1 MFLMYRKFL
10 IFGKP
15 KYISENRKTA
25 MPMYLDKILGSK
37 TKINALSVLVTYP
50 ERSII
55 ENELAK
61 EAGASVS
68 EVNRQV
74 RDLVDVGL
82 VIMERVGKSKMYR
95 VNQQHFL
102 YSPLKMVFRSLE
114 DIYGEVAR
122 KVAKFVTEKHEV
134 ETVLLFGSL
143 VSRKIRSDFV
153 KEPSDVDIMIVVRNE
168 RQSEAVEKDVLD
180 FVGSEVFPVYGI
192 NVYPIVLSI
201 EEYLS
206 GLAKDA
212 FIMDVHSRG
221 EVVYGEKPRRFG

>member
-1 MFLMYRKFL
+1 
-10 IFGKP
+10 
-15 KYISENRKTA
+15 
-25 MPMYLDKILGSK
+25 MYLDKILGSK
-37 TKINALSVLVTYP
+37 TKINALSVLVAHP

-61 EAGASVS
+61 EAGVSAS

-74 RDLVDVGL
+74 RDLVNVGL
-82 VIMERVGKSKMYR
+82 VIMERIGKSKMYR

-102 YSPLKMVFRSLE
+102 YEPLKRVFRSLE
-114 DIYGEVAR
+114 DIYREVAK

-168 RQSEAVEKDVLD
+168 RQTEAVEKNVLD
-180 FVGSEVFPVYGI
+180 FVSSEIFPMYGI
-192 NVYPIVLSI
+192 NVYPVVLSVK
-201 EEYLS
+201 EYLS
-206 GLAKDA
+206 GLAEGS
-212 FIMDVHSRG
+212 FVIDVHSRG
-221 EVVYGEKPRRFG
+221 EVLYGEKPRRFS

>member
-1 MFLMYRKFL
+1 
-10 IFGKP
+10 
-15 KYISENRKTA
+15 
-25 MPMYLDKILGSK
+25 MYLDKILGSK
-37 TKINALSVLVTYP
+37 TKINALSVLVAHP

-61 EAGASVS
+61 EAGVSAS

-74 RDLVDVGL
+74 RDLVNVGL
-82 VIMERVGKSKMYR
+82 VIMERIGKSKMYR

-102 YSPLKMVFRSLE
+102 YEPLKRVFRSLE
-114 DIYGEVAR
+114 DIYREVAK

-168 RQSEAVEKDVLD
+168 RQTEAVEKNVLD
-180 FVGSEVFPVYGI
+180 FVSSEIFPMYGI
-192 NVYPIVLSI
+192 NVYPVVLSVK
-201 EEYLS
+201 EYLS
-206 GLAKDA
+206 GLAEDS
-212 FIMDVHSRG
+212 FVIDVHSRG
-221 EVVYGEKPRRFG
+221 EVLYGEKPRRFS

>member
-1 MFLMYRKFL
+1 M
-10 IFGKP
+10 I
-15 KYISENRKTA
+15 A
-25 MPMYLDKILGSK
+25 MYLDKILGSK
-37 TKINALSVLVTYP
+37 TKVNVLSVLVAHP
-50 ERSII
+50 ERGVV

-68 EVNRQV
+68 EVNRQA

-82 VIMERVGKSKMYR
+82 VIMERVGKSKVYR

-102 YSPLKMVFRSLE
+102 FEPLKSVFRGLE
-114 DIYGEVAR
+114 EIYREVAN
-122 KVAKFVTEKHEV
+122 KVAKFVAGKYDV

-143 VSRKIRSDFV
+143 ISRRVRSDFV
-153 KEPSDVDIMIVVRNE
+153 KEPSDVDIMIVVKNK
-168 RQSEAVEKDVLD
+168 RQTDAVRKDLLN
-180 FVGSEVFPVYGI
+180 FVGSEIFPMYGI
-192 NVYPIVLSI
+192 NIYPIVLSV

-221 EVVYGEKPRRFG
+221 EVLYGEKPRRFG